1 VIVEAG
7 SQEHGKRILMPTYEY
22 KCKSCEIEFER
33 FQRISD
39 DPITECPECGG
50 EVQRLISTG
59 GGLVFKGP
67 GFYATD
73 YGSGSSGRS
82 GSDRQAAKEAATE
95 AAKDSSKE
103 ASGGKGGSASAGKD
117 GSDAG
122 S

>member
-1 VIVEAG
+1 
-7 SQEHGKRILMPTYEY
+7 MPTYEY
-22 KCKSCEIEFER
+22 KCYSCGIEFER

-39 DPITECPECGG
+39 DPITACPECGG

-73 YGSGSSGRS
+73 YGSGSSRRS
-82 GSDRQAAKEAATE
+82 GSEGAAP
-95 AAKDSSKE
+95 KDSGKE
-103 ASGGKGGSASAGKD
+103 ASGGKDAGSSTDKD
-117 GSDAG
+117 GSNDG

>member
-1 VIVEAG
+1 M
-7 SQEHGKRILMPTYEY
+7 LMPTYEY

-33 FQRISD
+33 FQRIND
-39 DPITECPECGG
+39 DPITECPECAG

-82 GSDRQAAKEAATE
+82 GSDRQAAK
-95 AAKDSSKE
+95 DSPKE
-103 ASGGKGGSASAGKD
+103 ASGGKSGSTSGGKD

>member
-1 VIVEAG
+1 
-7 SQEHGKRILMPTYEY
+7 MPTYEY
-22 KCKSCEIEFER
+22 KCNSCDIEFER
-33 FQRISD
+33 FQRIND
-39 DPITECPECGG
+39 DPVKVCPECGG
-50 EVQRLISTG
+50 EVRRLISTG

-82 GSDRQAAKEAATE
+82 GSDRPP
-95 AAKDSSKE
+95 AKDDKAG
-103 ASGGKGGSASAGKD
+103 ASNGKGGSESAGKD

>member
-1 VIVEAG
+1 
-7 SQEHGKRILMPTYEY
+7 MPTYEY
-22 KCKSCEIEFER
+22 RCASCGIEFER

-39 DPITECPECGG
+39 DRIKVCPDCGG

-73 YGSGSSGRS
+73 YGSGSSRRA
-82 GSDRQAAKEAATE
+82 GSDSS
-95 AAKDSSKE
+95 AAKDSGKE
-103 ASGGKGGSASAGKD
+103 ASGGTDAGSSTGKD